1 MSAKFVKTLLSIQTI
16 PQGYVPS
23 PGSIRVFSSAN
34 KKSLLKKSRLLWFR
48 LSYANVSSA
57 HSAAVF
63 RISFCI
69 KCYRLTFFKSF
80 EAVAYDSG
88 KMYKYIFA
96 AVSRSNETKA
106 FIRVKPFYSTV
117 HHNEYLLNFIIF
129 TDHTQKTHIFL

>member
-63 RISFCI
+63 RIISI
-69 KCYRLTFFKSF
+69 TDEQRWQL
-80 EAVAYDSG
+80 
-88 KMYKYIFA
+88 
-96 AVSRSNETKA
+96 
-106 FIRVKPFYSTV
+106 V
-117 HHNEYLLNFIIF
+117 HRGCLEQRQIQLLDLLQEF
-129 TDHTQKTHIFL
+129 